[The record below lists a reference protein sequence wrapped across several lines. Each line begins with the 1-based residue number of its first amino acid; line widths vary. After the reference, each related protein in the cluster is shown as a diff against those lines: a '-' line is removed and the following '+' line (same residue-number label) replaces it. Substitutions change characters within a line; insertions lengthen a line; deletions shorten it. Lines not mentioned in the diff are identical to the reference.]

1 MCSAGCGTNLFVY
14 EEAMARG
21 ITREEIDEAMTRFLA
36 KGGQIQRMESPENAP
51 AGGNHLG
58 WDDEIT
64 AESLSPSM
72 LKGLGVDYDRDLLA

>member
-1 MCSAGCGTNLFVY
+1 
-14 EEAMARG
+14 
-21 ITREEIDEAMTRFLA
+21 MTRFLA